1 MGCRDVCYN
10 EFRWATCANV
20 SSSAVASLIFVNM
33 NVTCLAACRYEA
45 QLEKD
50 WKYIIEDSDSKVLV
64 VATEAIY
71 NKVKDYVGKVR
82 TCSTVHCIILLL
94 SLLVTLPM

>member
-1 MGCRDVCYN
+1 MVNLCPCESVD
-10 EFRWATCANV
+10 
-20 SSSAVASLIFVNM
+20 IFYLLPYYYQ
-33 NVTCLAACRYEA
+33 CLLFFFFVDRYEA

-71 NKVKDYVGKVR
+71 NKVKDYVGKVS
-82 TCSTVHCIILLL
+82 CKLL
-94 SLLVTLPM
+94 SLSLLKPRLTALI